1 MTLSTLAILI
11 GAGTCAV
18 SLFALLQPA
27 AVIKRVRAFPRS
39 EPIGFVLM
47 LLGTAWF
54 VYNLNHEAIA
64 DFAAYKKYML
74 TGFAAL
80 GVLTCLYVRDYLA
93 VRGLS
98 VCLLLLAW
106 FTLNRT
112 RWEESSARLLLVVLA
127 YVWVICGMW
136 FTVSPWRLRDIIQW
150 STASERRVRVGGIVK
165 IILGAT
171 ILVLG
176 LTAFNVKAAP

>member
-11 GAGTCAV
+11 GAGTCAL
-18 SLFALLQPA
+18 SLYALLRPA
-27 AVIKRVRAFPRS
+27 VVIKQVRAFPRS

-47 LLGTAWF
+47 LIGTAWF

-74 TGFAAL
+74 GGFAAL
-80 GVLTCLYVRDYLA
+80 GVLTCFYVRDYLA
-93 VRGLS
+93 VRGLA

-112 RWEESSARLLLVVLA
+112 RWAQSPARLFLVVLA
-127 YVWVICGMW
+127 YLWVICGMW
-136 FTVSPWRLRDIIQW
+136 FTISPWRLRDLIHW
-150 STASERRVRVGGIVK
+150 WTANDKRFRLGSVLKIV
-165 IILGAT
+165 LGAV

-176 LTAFNVKAAP
+176 LTAFKNS

>member
-1 MTLSTLAILI
+1 MTLSTLAIII
-11 GAGTCAV
+11 GAATCAG
-18 SLFALLQPA
+18 SLYALVKPA
-27 AVIKRVRAFPRS
+27 AVMKQVRAFPRS

-80 GVLTCLYVRDYLA
+80 GVLTCFFVRDYLA
-93 VRGLS
+93 VRGLA

-112 RWEESSARLLLVVLA
+112 RWEESPARLFLVALA
-127 YVWVICGMW
+127 YIWVIAGMW
-136 FTVSPWRLRDIIQW
+136 FTISPWRLRDIINW
-150 STASERRVRVGGIVK
+150 WTANETRFRIGSILKVIV
-165 IILGAT
+165 GAT

-176 LTAFNVKAAP
+176 LTAFKTS